1 MAVITPFI
9 PETITVHLGRPDEV
23 AENITVPFP
32 DYIKNVASS
41 EIYPTWPES
50 ALRANIYAIISFALN
65 RYYTE
70 WYPSRGYDFDITS
83 STTVDQAFKKD
94 RDIFDNISEI
104 VDEIYNDYVVRRG
117 QIQPYFTQ
125 FCNGTT
131 ATCDGL
137 SQWGTVGLAERGLI
151 PYEILQN
158 YYGNDIDIV
167 TNAPVSNVEESYPG
181 TPLSRGVAGNDVS
194 VVQKQL
200 NRIARNYPAI
210 PRISNTDGLYDTE
223 TENSVRAFQ
232 DVFDLPP
239 TGVVDKATW
248 YKIKRYFTA
257 IKRLGEL
264 TSEGLTYRDIE
275 TPFPGDLRQ
284 GSEGTPVKILQYYLN
299 VISYFN
305 PALNVVA
312 SDGVFGPG
320 TLNAVK
326 VFQQEYDLPVSG
338 IVDRRTWNKLT
349 EVYNN
354 SVALLPEGYEGE
366 KAKLFPGYIINVG
379 DRGENVRDLQTYLDF
394 IGANIG
400 ALPRVKID
408 GIFGGETLSAVNTFQ
423 RQFGLPVTRFVGAV
437 TWNAIANQ
445 YDALKEG

>member
-9 PETITVHLGRPDEV
+9 PENITVHLGRPDEA

-137 SQWGTVGLAERGLI
+137 SQWGTVTLAERGLI

-167 TNAPVSNVEESYPG
+167 TNAPVSDLEESYPG

-194 VVQKQL
+194 VIQKQL
-200 NRIARNYPAI
+200 NRIAKNYPAI
-210 PRISNTDGLYDTE
+210 PTIANTDGLYDSD

-232 DVFDLPP
+232 NIFDLPP
-239 TGVVDKATW
+239 TGAVDKATW

-257 IKRLGEL
+257 IKKLGEL
-264 TSEGLTYRDIE
+264 ASEGLTYADIE

-284 GSEGTPVKILQYYLN
+284 GAEGTPVKVLQYYLN

-305 PALNVVA
+305 PALNVVT
-312 SDGVFGPG
+312 SDGVFGTE

-326 VFQQEYDLPVSG
+326 VFQKEYGLPVNG
-338 IVDRRTWNKLT
+338 IADRRTWQKLT
-349 EVYNN
+349 EIYGN
-354 SVALLPEGYEGE
+354 SVSLLPEGYEGE
-366 KAKLFPGYIINVG
+366 KAKLFPGYILNPG
-379 DRGENVRDLQTYLDF
+379 DRGENVRDLQSYLDF

-408 GIFGGETLSAVNTFQ
+408 GIFGQETLDAVNTFQ
-423 RQFGLPVTRFVGAV
+423 RQFGIPVTRFVGAV
-437 TWNAIANQ
+437 TWNAIARQ